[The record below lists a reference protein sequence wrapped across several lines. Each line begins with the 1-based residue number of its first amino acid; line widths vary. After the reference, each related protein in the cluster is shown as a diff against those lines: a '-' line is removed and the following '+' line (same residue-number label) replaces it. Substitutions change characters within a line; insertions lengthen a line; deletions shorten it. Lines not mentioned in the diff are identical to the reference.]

1 MGGTQFA
8 RESRGCATEALWQ
21 RNGSGI
27 GDVRGSLP
35 GVLWERHG
43 SVSATWRC
51 SASGNRRVN
60 GSLSDVL
67 RQCYGPLSGL
77 LWEYQACDGCAIK
90 RNWSVA
96 ERLPELFGNGA
107 GLLSQS
113 ASECYRHVIWLVQD
127 SYGSATGGVMG
138 ECDAS
143 AKEQAQKRCG
153 QGPGRAWERFGK
165 HTEWNGNGLWC
176 GSVAVAP
183 RGWYIRARLGSGT
196 TTQLVHQFMRG
207 YIGRS
212 KDIITNDADWHQTA
226 GFPAELQWILPNT
239 KV

>member
-21 RNGSGI
+21 HNGSGI

-77 LWEYQACDGCAIK
+77 LLEYQACDGCAIK

-113 ASECYRHVIWLVQD
+113 ASGTGVLQACYLTGTRFLRECHGCY
-127 SYGSATGGVMG
+127 GGVRRQRYRTG
-138 ECDAS
+138 
-143 AKEQAQKRCG
+143 
-153 QGPGRAWERFGK
+153 
-165 HTEWNGNGLWC
+165 TE
-176 GSVAVAP
+176 AM
-183 RGWYIRARLGSGT
+183 RARSWQG
-196 TTQLVHQFMRG
+196 MR
-207 YIGRS
+207 
-212 KDIITNDADWHQTA
+212 
-226 GFPAELQWILPNT
+226 
-239 KV
+239 KVREAYRMKRKWFVVR